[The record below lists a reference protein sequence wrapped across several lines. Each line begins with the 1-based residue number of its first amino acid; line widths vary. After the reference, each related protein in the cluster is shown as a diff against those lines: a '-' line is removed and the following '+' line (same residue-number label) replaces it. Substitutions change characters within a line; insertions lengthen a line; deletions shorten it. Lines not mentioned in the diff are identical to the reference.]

1 MGGEIG
7 RRKRKRKEEEE
18 KNKREEK
25 RMEFIR
31 MIYCKV
37 KGLLHLIWPPQKL
50 VPPRTTFSEIFG
62 PTLKICSQ
70 CKWS

>member
-31 MIYCKV
+31 MIYYKV
-37 KGLLHLIWPPQKL
+37 KGLSHLIWPPKKL
-50 VPPRTTFSEIFG
+50 VPPKNNFF
-62 PTLKICSQ
+62 
-70 CKWS
+70 